1 MTGTNHLWCLLP
13 AAGIGQRM
21 GAGYPKQYLPLQG
34 KTLLEVTLTRLH
46 QSFPEATLVLPLHPQ
61 DRWWPTIRQRLQQQL
76 PTLQLITVTGGA
88 ERADSVLQGL
98 LALQDRAAEQDWVL
112 VHDVARPCV
121 RDSDLQQL
129 WHQLQQHPVG
139 GLLAAPVADTMKR
152 GNAASEVI
160 TTVERQHLW
169 HALTPQMFRYGLLKT
184 ALSHALAQN
193 LPITDEAS
201 ALEAAGYQPRLV
213 EGRRDNLKVTRP
225 EDLPLAEYLLSLPQ
239 E

>member
-1 MTGTNHLWCLLP
+1 MTSQQRLWCLLP

-46 QSFPEATLVLPLHPQ
+46 QSFPAATLVLPLHPQ
-61 DRWWPTIRQRLQQQL
+61 DRWWPAIESRLQQAF
-76 PTLQLITVTGGA
+76 PALQLITVTGGA

-98 LALQDRAAEQDWVL
+98 QALQDQAAEQDWVL

-121 RDSDLQQL
+121 RDSDLQRL
-129 WHQLQQHPVG
+129 WQQLQHHPVG
-139 GLLAAPVADTMKR
+139 GLLAVPVADTMKR
-152 GNAASEVI
+152 SNAASEVLA
-160 TTVERQHLW
+160 TVERQHLW
-169 HALTPQMFRYGLLKT
+169 HALTPQLFRYGLLKT
-184 ALSHALAQN
+184 SLNRALEQS

-201 ALEAAGYQPRLV
+201 AIEAAGYQPLLI